1 MAKLTATSKTKFK
14 RSGQRQPK
22 TTAIFKARAKKDV
35 PVRMWAG
42 KNHVECSFSPL
53 PKDTIVSVCDAI
65 LSAAGNTWYYIKTSD
80 NHYGFVYADSL
91 SSVSDHAIRF
101 LDYLANYHKYI
112 RDNSRWFYYKFMS
125 DITSF
130 GKAQRRIEKQKKV
143 GITCLVPIAWAL
155 NAMGI
160 KRKDGLP
167 WVSGNYGSFKDHYT
181 GVVKKYLKRVTSGH
195 AIGKTVK
202 QAVDNNLLKPGDI
215 LAFKNKTHTVAY
227 SGKGYTVYEGGHQA
241 MQDGKYTGIKV
252 SYKDY
257 KHPIS
262 EILRWK
268 E

>member
-1 MAKLTATSKTKFK
+1 MAKIEATSKTKFK
-14 RSGQRQPK
+14 QSGK
-22 TTAIFKARAKKDV
+22 TSPRIKEVFKARTKKKV
-35 PVRMWAG
+35 TVRMWAG
-42 KNHVECSFSPL
+42 KDKAECGFSPL
-53 PKDTIVSVCDAI
+53 DKDTIVSVCDAI
-65 LSAAGNTWYYIKTSD
+65 LSNAGHTWYYIKTSEG
-80 NHYGFVYADSL
+80 HYGFVYADSMQG
-91 SSVSDHAIRF
+91 VSEHALRF
-101 LDYLANYHKYI
+101 LGYLANYHRYI
-112 RDNSRWFYYKFMS
+112 KSNGRWFFYKFMS

-130 GKAQRRIEKQKKV
+130 SKAKSRIEKRQKV

-160 KRKDGLP
+160 KRADGKP
-167 WVSGNYGSFKDHYT
+167 WVSGNFGSFKSHYT
-181 GVVKKYLKRVTSGH
+181 GAVTKYLKRVTNGK
-195 AIGKTVK
+195 AVGKTVEK
-202 QAVDNNLLKPGDI
+202 AVDDNLLKPGDI
-215 LAFKNKTHTVAY
+215 LAFKDKTHTVAY